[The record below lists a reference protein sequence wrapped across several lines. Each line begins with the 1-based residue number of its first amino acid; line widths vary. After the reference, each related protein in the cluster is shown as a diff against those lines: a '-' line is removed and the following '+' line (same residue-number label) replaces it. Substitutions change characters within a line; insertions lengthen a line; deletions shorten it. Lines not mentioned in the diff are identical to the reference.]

1 MKPNK
6 SQPSLKVYFINNEYL
21 STCNIC
27 LYNIPKKEAKNGVYQ
42 YGYSVQKFQLGK
54 HKYNVNISLT
64 IPQDEYYNFF
74 KYGIMQSNKLS
85 YCEVFNN
92 REETFCLNIWLHSV
106 KEIITDSKFKIQ
118 EDNSFFTASVR
129 KFKSKKKIKTKT
141 KVKTEIKTKK
151 KPKRNRRFEEEPSS
165 PLSAAPSD
173 YYKYM
178 KKQRNI
184 YRANLFRPFQGGSW
198 TPR

>member
-1 MKPNK
+1 MKENK
-6 SQPSLKVYFINNEYL
+6 SQTDLKVHFINNQYL
-21 STCNIC
+21 SSCNIC
-27 LYNIPKKEAKNGVYQ
+27 LCNMPKKEAKKGVYH
-42 YGYSVQKFQLGK
+42 YGYGVQKFQLGK

-74 KYGIMQSNKLS
+74 KYGIMQKNKLS
-85 YCEVFNN
+85 YCESFNN
-92 REETFCLNIWLHSV
+92 REETFCLNIWLYSV
-106 KEIITDSKFKIQ
+106 ENKIVNNSFKIQ
-118 EDNSFFTASVR
+118 DGNSFFAVSI
-129 KFKSKKKIKTKT
+129 KEIEKKKAKAKA
-141 KVKTEIKTKK
+141 KTKK
-151 KPKRNRRFEEEPSS
+151 KPKRNRHLEYEPSN